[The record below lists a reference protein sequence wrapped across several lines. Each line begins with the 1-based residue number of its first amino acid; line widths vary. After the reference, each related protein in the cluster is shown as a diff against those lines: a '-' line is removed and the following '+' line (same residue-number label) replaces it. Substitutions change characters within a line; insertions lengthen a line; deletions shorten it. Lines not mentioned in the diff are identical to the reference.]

1 MQLTESASSVDQDL
15 TLTDRFLA
23 VRSFTES
30 LSSCLSAEDQT
41 VQSMPDVSPTKW
53 HRAHTTW
60 FFETFLLVPS
70 LPDYRVFHPDYAY
83 LFNSYYEGAGARY
96 PRADRGFISRPGV
109 QEVADYRCHVDEAMA
124 ELFEIVRSDCV
135 LELAELGIQH
145 EQQHQELLLM
155 DIKHVLARNPMQPA
169 FDAIRACEPGVSSAR
184 SWTAYGGGSYDIG
197 YCGERFC
204 FDNELPRHC
213 VYLAPFSLADQLVTC
228 DEWLA
233 FMDDDGYRRPELWL
247 SDGWATVQSEGW
259 RAPLYWAESESGWR
273 EFTLG
278 GLIPLNPLQP
288 VCHLS
293 YYEADAF
300 ARWAG
305 FRLPTEAEWEVAAS
319 GAAVEGHFLDQ
330 TRLHPSPARGLPADG
345 SCFGNL
351 WQWTSSAYSAYPG
364 FEPAAGA
371 VGEYNGKFMVNQ
383 YVLRGGSCVT
393 PSDHVRSSYRNF
405 FPAQARWAFSGLR
418 LAHGL

>member
-1 MQLTESASSVDQDL
+1 M
-15 TLTDRFLA
+15 
-23 VRSFTES
+23 
-30 LSSCLSAEDQT
+30 
-41 VQSMPDVSPTKW
+41 
-53 HRAHTTW
+53 
-60 FFETFLLVPS
+60 
-70 LPDYRVFHPDYAY
+70 
-83 LFNSYYEGAGARY
+83 
-96 PRADRGFISRPGV
+96 
-109 QEVADYRCHVDEAMA
+109 
-124 ELFEIVRSDCV
+124 
-135 LELAELGIQH
+135 
-145 EQQHQELLLM
+145 
-155 DIKHVLARNPMQPA
+155 
-169 FDAIRACEPGVSSAR
+169 SSAR

-330 TRLHPSPARGLPADG
+330 TRLHPSPARGYQPMAAVSGTCG
-345 SCFGNL
+345 SGPRPPTARTQASSPPRGRSASTTGNS
-351 WQWTSSAYSAYPG
+351 W
-364 FEPAAGA
+364 
-371 VGEYNGKFMVNQ
+371 
-383 YVLRGGSCVT
+383 
-393 PSDHVRSSYRNF
+393 
-405 FPAQARWAFSGLR
+405 
-418 LAHGL
+418 